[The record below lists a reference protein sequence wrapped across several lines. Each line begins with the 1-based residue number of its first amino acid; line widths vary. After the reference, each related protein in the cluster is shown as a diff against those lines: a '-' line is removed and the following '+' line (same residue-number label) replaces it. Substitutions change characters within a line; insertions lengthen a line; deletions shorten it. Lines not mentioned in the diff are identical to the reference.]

1 MYVCYIHTYIHIII
15 MLSISSRD
23 FDDFFI
29 SIILLLTIFLLMK
42 NMTLVRIL
50 LQRYIFFF

>member
-1 MYVCYIHTYIHIII
+1 MYVIYIHIII

-50 LQRYIFFF
+50 LQRYIYFF